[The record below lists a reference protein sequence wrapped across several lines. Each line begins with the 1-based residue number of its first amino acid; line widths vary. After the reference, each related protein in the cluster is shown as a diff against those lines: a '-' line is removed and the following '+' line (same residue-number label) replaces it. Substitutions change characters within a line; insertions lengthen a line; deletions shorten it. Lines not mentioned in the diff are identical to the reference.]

1 MHDVLVNY
9 LEVNFPEIAEQL
21 AHARADDPNREQ
33 RAAAAERLRELI
45 RRLRREAAQAPPT
58 SRHAARSSASEM
70 IAGVNGELSPEERRV
85 LDHFFELFARS
96 MERTEAAAFREATP
110 SEVTT
115 EVPVA
120 PAPEPA
126 EDVAALP
133 IEEAEEITEAA
144 PSAQPPVETAAPEA
158 ELIEKAFEPEAVAP
172 IEALPETVPG
182 PIREPEPEEIR
193 EEQPA
198 AVLEPPAASEP
209 TVEEATQAPP
219 VAGPEPTAEA
229 PPIAEPEAT
238 TEAAPIPEPESPAEP
253 EQTPVTEPAPVEAP
267 AARLVPEQMA
277 GALQTILLAAA
288 QQALDLL
295 QVDASQVYTLDDQ
308 RRFVLRAGV
317 PTESLAA
324 PEGAPAISSGLLR
337 RVLEANDILSVED
350 IAAEELNADE
360 STWVDLGYHGF
371 TGIPLSP
378 PLERPVGVLALFRR
392 TPWRLDRRD
401 AVRLE
406 DLAGEVVTALR
417 ANSLAMKVAEVAV
430 LQERL
435 NLAREIHDGLAS
447 DLAAVVALFKYYEQ
461 RRQRDPADA
470 TQLVPQLR
478 SMTEEILA
486 GARDILQS
494 LRPKT
499 IRSEGLLASV
509 LKLVDQFGRVNLVE
523 TSVSIRGDETAVP
536 AEQKE
541 VIFQVLRESLSN
553 VRKHSQARNLWV
565 VLDLSSIPWV
575 MTVRDDGRGFDVRR
589 VAEDPKKAG
598 SYGLVGMRE
607 RAELMGG
614 TFEIISQVL
623 EGTLVTLIGPA
634 DRA

>member
-1 MHDVLVNY
+1 MHDVLVHY

-21 AHARADDPNREQ
+21 AQARSREPGRED

-45 RRLRREAAQAPPT
+45 RRLRREAELAP
-58 SRHAARSSASEM
+58 SSGHAPRVATSEM

-85 LDHFFELFARS
+85 LDRFFDLFAQS
-96 MERTEAAAFREATP
+96 MERTQAATMREVGVVEPPAP
-110 SEVTT
+110 PPVAEHEVTLAVEPEVSPAVEPQAIVP
-115 EVPVA
+115 EVPAAEETLVA
-120 PAPEPA
+120 PAPEEPPPA
-126 EDVAALP
+126 
-133 IEEAEEITEAA
+133 
-144 PSAQPPVETAAPEA
+144 AAPE
-158 ELIEKAFEPEAVAP
+158 
-172 IEALPETVPG
+172 
-182 PIREPEPEEIR
+182 
-193 EEQPA
+193 PA
-198 AVLEPPAASEP
+198 AVEPFEPAP
-209 TVEEATQAPP
+209 AP
-219 VAGPEPTAEA
+219 AMEPTAEA
-229 PPIAEPEAT
+229 PTEPPIEFPEQPTA
-238 TEAAPIPEPESPAEP
+238 EAAPAAEP
-253 EQTPVTEPAPVEAP
+253 Q
-267 AARLVPEQMA
+267 AARLVPEQTA
-277 GALQTILLAAA
+277 GPLQTILLAAA

-295 QVDASQVYTLDDQ
+295 QVDASQVYTLDEH

-324 PEGAPAISSGLLR
+324 PEGAPPINSRLLR
-337 RVLEANDILSVED
+337 RALDVNEVYAIED
-350 IAAEELNADE
+350 LRADE
-360 STWVDLGYHGF
+360 LTSDEVAWTDAGYQGF
-371 TGIPLSP
+371 AAIALAP
-378 PLERPVGVLALFRR
+378 PLERPVGVVALFRR

-406 DLAGEVVTALR
+406 DLAAEVVSALR
-417 ANSLAMKVAEVAV
+417 ANSLAIKIAEVAV

-461 RRQRDPADA
+461 RRQRDPEDA
-470 TQLVPQLR
+470 GQLLTQLR

-499 IRSEGLLASV
+499 IQSEGLLASV

-523 TSVSIRGDETAVP
+523 TNVSIRGEEDAVP
-536 AEQKE
+536 EEQKE

-565 VLDLSSIPWV
+565 VLDLSSRPWV

-589 VAEDPKKAG
+589 VAEDPKKIG

-607 RAELMGG
+607 RAELIGG
-614 TFEIISQVL
+614 NLEIVSQSVD
-623 EGTLVTLIGPA
+623 GTIVTLIGPP
-634 DRA
+634 DLSE

>member
-1 MHDVLVNY
+1 MHDVLVHY

-21 AHARADDPNREQ
+21 AHARAQEPSNEE

-45 RRLRREAAQAPPT
+45 RRLRRGAVESGAAWHEPRA
-58 SRHAARSSASEM
+58 SAAEL
-70 IAGVNGELSPEERRV
+70 IAGVNGELSPDERAV

-96 MERTEAAAFREATP
+96 MERTQAAKRPEPAVTEAPVTEAPALEEPQAPPEPAAVISPPSVPEAAAE
-110 SEVTT
+110 
-115 EVPVA
+115 PVV
-120 PAPEPA
+120 PAPSP
-126 EDVAALP
+126 P
-133 IEEAEEITEAA
+133 EAA
-144 PSAQPPVETAAPEA
+144 TE
-158 ELIEKAFEPEAVAP
+158 
-172 IEALPETVPG
+172 
-182 PIREPEPEEIR
+182 
-193 EEQPA
+193 PA
-198 AVLEPPAASEP
+198 AVTAPVPEAAAEAERQPELAP
-209 TVEEATQAPP
+209 TPQAPP
-219 VAGPEPTAEA
+219 QEA
-229 PPIAEPEAT
+229 PAAAEL
-238 TEAAPIPEPESPAEP
+238 
-253 EQTPVTEPAPVEAP
+253 P

-277 GALQTILLAAA
+277 GYLQTILLAAA

-295 QVDASQVYTLDDQ
+295 QVDASQVYTLGEQ

-324 PEGAPAISSGLLR
+324 PEGVAAMSSGLLR
-337 RVLEANDILSVED
+337 QALEHNEVFTVED
-350 IAAEELNADE
+350 LAAEELTPDE
-360 STWVDLGYHGF
+360 AGWLDAGYRGF
-371 TGIPLSP
+371 AAIALSP
-378 PLERPVGVLALFRR
+378 PLERPIGVLALLRR

-406 DLAGEVVTALR
+406 DLAVEAVAALR
-417 ANSLAMKVAEVAV
+417 AHSLASKVAEVAV

-461 RRQRDPADA
+461 RRERDPADA
-470 TQLVPQLR
+470 GELLPQLR

-486 GARDILQS
+486 SARNILQS

-499 IRSEGLLASV
+499 IRSEGLLASL

-523 TSVSIRGDETAVP
+523 TNVSIRGDENAIP

-541 VIFQVLRESLSN
+541 TIFQVLRESLSN
-553 VRKHSQARNLWV
+553 VRKHSRARNLWV
-565 VLDLSSIPWV
+565 VLDLSSGPWV

-589 VAEDPKKAG
+589 VAEDPRKVG

-614 TFEIISQVL
+614 TLEIVSQSL
-623 EGTLVTLIGPA
+623 EGTVVTLIGPA
-634 DRA
+634 DPAE

>member
-1 MHDVLVNY
+1 MHDVLVHY

-21 AHARADDPNREQ
+21 AHARAREPSNEE

-45 RRLRREAAQAPPT
+45 RRLRRGAAE
-58 SRHAARSSASEM
+58 SGAAWHEPRASAAEM
-70 IAGVNGELSPEERRV
+70 IAGVNGELSPDERAV

-96 MERTEAAAFREATP
+96 MERTQAAQTPPAEAPTEAAAATA
-110 SEVTT
+110 SV
-115 EVPVA
+115 
-120 PAPEPA
+120 
-126 EDVAALP
+126 
-133 IEEAEEITEAA
+133 
-144 PSAQPPVETAAPEA
+144 PEA
-158 ELIEKAFEPEAVAP
+158 PPEPEAVAP
-172 IEALPETVPG
+172 SA
-182 PIREPEPEEIR
+182 PEPPSE
-193 EEQPA
+193 PA
-198 AVLEPPAASEP
+198 PTPPAP
-209 TVEEATQAPP
+209 TVEAPPESATPPEAAAEPERQPEAETPAQEVAAQAPP
-219 VAGPEPTAEA
+219 PSAEL
-229 PPIAEPEAT
+229 
-238 TEAAPIPEPESPAEP
+238 PAS
-253 EQTPVTEPAPVEAP
+253 
-267 AARLVPEQMA
+267 RLVPEQMA
-277 GALQTILLAAA
+277 GYLQTILLAAA

-295 QVDASQVYTLDDQ
+295 QVDASQVYTLGEQ

-324 PEGAPAISSGLLR
+324 PEGVASIGSGLLR
-337 RVLEANDILSVED
+337 RALEHNEVFTVED
-350 IAAEELNADE
+350 LAAEDLTPDE
-360 STWVDLGYHGF
+360 AAWVDAGYRGF
-371 TGIPLSP
+371 AAIALSP
-378 PLERPVGVLALFRR
+378 PLERPIGVLALLRR

-406 DLAGEVVTALR
+406 DLAVEAVAALR
-417 ANSLAMKVAEVAV
+417 AHSLASKVAEVAV

-461 RRQRDPADA
+461 RRERDAEDA
-470 TQLVPQLR
+470 SQLLPQLR

-499 IRSEGLLASV
+499 IRSEGLLASL

-523 TSVSIRGDETAVP
+523 TNVSIRGEESAIP

-541 VIFQVLRESLSN
+541 AVFQVLRESLSN
-553 VRKHSQARNLWV
+553 VRKHSRARNLWV
-565 VLDLSSIPWV
+565 VLDLSSAPWV

-589 VAEDPKKAG
+589 VAEDPRKIG

-614 TFEIISQVL
+614 TLEIVSQSL
-623 EGTLVTLIGPA
+623 EGTVVTLIGPA
-634 DRA
+634 DPAE

>member
-1 MHDVLVNY
+1 MHDVLVHY

-21 AHARADDPNREQ
+21 AHARTREPGNEE

-45 RRLRREAAQAPPT
+45 RRLRRGAVESGAAWHEPRA
-58 SRHAARSSASEM
+58 SAAEM
-70 IAGVNGELSPEERRV
+70 IAGVNGELSPDERAV

-96 MERTEAAAFREATP
+96 MERTQAAKPSEPALAEAQPEPVAVTPVAEPAAAE
-110 SEVTT
+110 
-115 EVPVA
+115 A
-120 PAPEPA
+120 PAA
-126 EDVAALP
+126 E
-133 IEEAEEITEAA
+133 
-144 PSAQPPVETAAPEA
+144 AQT
-158 ELIEKAFEPEAVAP
+158 
-172 IEALPETVPG
+172 
-182 PIREPEPEEIR
+182 EPEPESVVVPAV
-193 EEQPA
+193 EEAPA
-198 AVLEPPAASEP
+198 QTAQDAQEATAEAAPMAPEPPAS
-209 TVEEATQAPP
+209 
-219 VAGPEPTAEA
+219 
-229 PPIAEPEAT
+229 
-238 TEAAPIPEPESPAEP
+238 
-253 EQTPVTEPAPVEAP
+253 
-267 AARLVPEQMA
+267 RLVPEQMA
-277 GALQTILLAAA
+277 GYLQTILLAAA

-295 QVDASQVYTLDDQ
+295 QVDASQVYTLGEQ

-324 PEGAPAISSGLLR
+324 PEGVASISSGLLR
-337 RVLEANDILSVED
+337 RALEHNEVFTVED
-350 IAAEELNADE
+350 LAAEELTPDE
-360 STWVDLGYHGF
+360 AAWVDAGYHGF
-371 TGIPLSP
+371 AAIALSP
-378 PLERPVGVLALFRR
+378 PLERPIGVLALLRR

-406 DLAGEVVTALR
+406 DLAVEAVTALR
-417 ANSLAMKVAEVAV
+417 AHSLASRVAEVAV

-461 RRQRDPADA
+461 RRERDPDDA
-470 TQLVPQLR
+470 GQLLPQLR

-486 GARDILQS
+486 GARNILQS

-499 IRSEGLLASV
+499 IRSEGLLASL

-523 TSVSIRGDETAVP
+523 TNVNIRGEENAIP

-553 VRKHSQARNLWV
+553 VRKHSRARNLWV
-565 VLDLSSIPWV
+565 VLDLSSAPWV

-589 VAEDPKKAG
+589 VAEDPRKVG

-614 TFEIISQVL
+614 TLEIVSQTL
-623 EGTLVTLIGPA
+623 EGTVVTLIGPA
-634 DRA
+634 ERAE

>member
-1 MHDVLVNY
+1 MHDVLVHY

-21 AHARADDPNREQ
+21 AHVRGREPSGEE

-45 RRLRREAAQAPPT
+45 RRLRRGTVESGAVRHEPRASAA
-58 SRHAARSSASEM
+58 EL
-70 IAGVNGELSPEERRV
+70 IAGVNGELSAEERAV

-96 MERTEAAAFREATP
+96 MARTQQAARPESEVAEQPAAQPAAA
-110 SEVTT
+110 EVSPAP
-115 EVPVA
+115 EER
-120 PAPEPA
+120 PAPEPQA
-126 EDVAALP
+126 
-133 IEEAEEITEAA
+133 AEEPVAAA
-144 PSAQPPVETAAPEA
+144 PSVPEAPAEPAAAAP
-158 ELIEKAFEPEAVAP
+158 
-172 IEALPETVPG
+172 
-182 PIREPEPEEIR
+182 
-193 EEQPA
+193 
-198 AVLEPPAASEP
+198 
-209 TVEEATQAPP
+209 
-219 VAGPEPTAEA
+219 
-229 PPIAEPEAT
+229 
-238 TEAAPIPEPESPAEP
+238 SPAEP
-253 EQTPVTEPAPVEAP
+253 PVEAAPPAAEPQPSEPTAYEAPPSAAPAPAELP

-277 GALQTILLAAA
+277 GPLQTILLAAA

-295 QVDASQVYTLDDQ
+295 QVEASQVYTLGEQ

-324 PEGAPAISSGLLR
+324 PEGAPFISSRLLR
-337 RVLEANDILSVED
+337 RALEHNEVVTVED
-350 IAAEELNADE
+350 LAAEDLTPDE
-360 STWVDLGYHGF
+360 AAWVDAGYRGF
-371 TGIPLSP
+371 AAIALSP
-378 PLERPVGVLALFRR
+378 PLERPVGVLALLRR

-406 DLAGEVVTALR
+406 DLAVEAVAALR
-417 ANSLAMKVAEVAV
+417 AHSLAIKVAEVAV

-461 RRQRDPADA
+461 RRQRDPQDA
-470 TQLVPQLR
+470 SQLLPQLR

-486 GARDILQS
+486 GARNILQS

-523 TSVSIRGDETAVP
+523 TNVSIRGEENPIAS
-536 AEQKE
+536 EQKE

-565 VLDLSSIPWV
+565 VLDLSTVPWV
-575 MTVRDDGRGFDVRR
+575 LTVRDDGRGFDVRR
-589 VAEDPKKAG
+589 VAEDPKKIG

-607 RAELMGG
+607 RAELLGG
-614 TFEIISQVL
+614 SLEIVSQSL
-623 EGTLVTLIGPA
+623 EGTLVTLIGPPE
-634 DRA
+634 RSE

>member
-1 MHDVLVNY
+1 MHDVLVHY

-21 AHARADDPNREQ
+21 AHARAPEPSREE

-45 RRLRREAAQAPPT
+45 RRLRRGAVESGALEHQPRASAA
-58 SRHAARSSASEM
+58 EM
-70 IAGVNGELSPEERRV
+70 IAGVNGELSPDERTV

-96 MERTEAAAFREATP
+96 IERTQRTPQPEPSVAERPAAAAPEPPSSVEPAATAP
-110 SEVTT
+110 SSAQAPPE
-115 EVPVA
+115 PVA
-120 PAPEPA
+120 PAPPPEPA
-126 EDVAALP
+126 VTVPSPPDASPEPAVAAP
-133 IEEAEEITEAA
+133 APPEAA
-144 PSAQPPVETAAPEA
+144 TDVST
-158 ELIEKAFEPEAVAP
+158 
-172 IEALPETVPG
+172 
-182 PIREPEPEEIR
+182 RE
-193 EEQPA
+193 
-198 AVLEPPAASEP
+198 
-209 TVEEATQAPP
+209 
-219 VAGPEPTAEA
+219 
-229 PPIAEPEAT
+229 
-238 TEAAPIPEPESPAEP
+238 APIPEPVTEEPPSESPE
-253 EQTPVTEPAPVEAP
+253 EPAAREAPTPEAPAPAELP

-277 GALQTILLAAA
+277 GPLQTILLAAA

-295 QVDASQVYTLDDQ
+295 QVEATQVYTLGEQ
-308 RRFVLRAGV
+308 RHFVLRAGV

-324 PEGAPAISSGLLR
+324 PEGVASISSGLLR
-337 RVLEANDILSVED
+337 RALEHNDIVTVED
-350 IAAEELNADE
+350 LAEEELTPDE
-360 STWVDLGYHGF
+360 AVWVEAGYRGF
-371 TGIPLSP
+371 AAIALSP
-378 PLERPVGVLALFRR
+378 PLERPVGVLALLRR

-406 DLAGEVVTALR
+406 DLAVEAVAALR
-417 ANSLAMKVAEVAV
+417 AHSLAIKVAEVAV

-461 RRQRDPADA
+461 RRLRDPEDA
-470 TQLVPQLR
+470 SQLVPQLR

-486 GARDILQS
+486 GARNILQS

-509 LKLVDQFGRVNLVE
+509 LKLVDQFGRLNLVE
-523 TSVSIRGDETAVP
+523 TNVSIRGEENAVG

-565 VLDLSSIPWV
+565 VLDLSSAPWV

-589 VAEDPKKAG
+589 VAEDPRKVG

-614 TFEIISQVL
+614 TLEIVSQSL
-623 EGTLVTLIGPA
+623 EGTVVTLIGPA
-634 DRA
+634 DRSE

>member
-1 MHDVLVNY
+1 MHDVLVHY

-21 AHARADDPNREQ
+21 AHARAREPSNEE

-45 RRLRREAAQAPPT
+45 RRLRRGTAESGAAWHEPRA
-58 SRHAARSSASEM
+58 SAAEL
-70 IAGVNGELSPEERRV
+70 IAGVNGELSPDERTV

-96 MERTEAAAFREATP
+96 MERTQAAKR
-110 SEVTT
+110 
-115 EVPVA
+115 
-120 PAPEPA
+120 PEPA
-126 EDVAALP
+126 AA
-133 IEEAEEITEAA
+133 EAPKESDAVT
-144 PSAQPPVETAAPEA
+144 PSAPEAPPEPVAITPSAPEAPPEPVAVTPAAPEA
-158 ELIEKAFEPEAVAP
+158 PSEPVAVTSPAPELS
-172 IEALPETVPG
+172 
-182 PIREPEPEEIR
+182 PEPAAATPAT
-193 EEQPA
+193 QPA
-198 AVLEPPAASEP
+198 
-209 TVEEATQAPP
+209 
-219 VAGPEPTAEA
+219 
-229 PPIAEPEAT
+229 
-238 TEAAPIPEPESPAEP
+238 EAA
-253 EQTPVTEPAPVEAP
+253 TEPAAAAAPPPEAPVEPQREPAAPEARTPPAPASAEVP

-277 GALQTILLAAA
+277 GYLQTILLAAA

-295 QVDASQVYTLDDQ
+295 QVDASQVYTLGEQ

-324 PEGAPAISSGLLR
+324 PEGVASISSGLLR
-337 RVLEANDILSVED
+337 KALEHNEVFTVED
-350 IAAEELNADE
+350 LAAEELTPDE
-360 STWVDLGYHGF
+360 AAWVDAGYRGF
-371 TGIPLSP
+371 AAIALSP
-378 PLERPVGVLALFRR
+378 PLERPIGVLALLRR

-406 DLAGEVVTALR
+406 DLAVEAVAALR
-417 ANSLAMKVAEVAV
+417 AHSLASKVAEVAV

-461 RRQRDPADA
+461 RRERDPEDA
-470 TQLVPQLR
+470 GQLLPQLR
-478 SMTEEILA
+478 SMSEEILA
-486 GARDILQS
+486 GARNILQS

-499 IRSEGLLASV
+499 IRSEGLLASL

-523 TSVSIRGDETAVP
+523 TNVNIRGEENAIA

-553 VRKHSQARNLWV
+553 VRKHSRARNLWV

-589 VAEDPKKAG
+589 VAEDPRKVG

-614 TFEIISQVL
+614 TLEIVSHSL
-623 EGTLVTLIGPA
+623 EGTVVTLIGPA
-634 DRA
+634 DRFE

>member
-1 MHDVLVNY
+1 MHDVLVHY

-21 AHARADDPNREQ
+21 AHARAREPSNEE

-45 RRLRREAAQAPPT
+45 RRLRRGAVESGAAWHEPRA
-58 SRHAARSSASEM
+58 SAAEM
-70 IAGVNGELSPEERRV
+70 IAGVNGELSADERAV
-85 LDHFFELFARS
+85 LDHYFELFARS
-96 MERTEAAAFREATP
+96 MERTQAAKRPEPSDAERPVVEPVAAQAPTAEAAQEPAGVA
-110 SEVTT
+110 
-115 EVPVA
+115 VP

-126 EDVAALP
+126 AEPVAVTPSIPQAEAPEEPAAVAA
-133 IEEAEEITEAA
+133 
-144 PSAQPPVETAAPEA
+144 PPPEA
-158 ELIEKAFEPEAVAP
+158 PAEA
-172 IEALPETVPG
+172 
-182 PIREPEPEEIR
+182 EPEPAVE
-193 EEQPA
+193 PA
-198 AVLEPPAASEP
+198 AQEVP
-209 TVEEATQAPP
+209 TQA
-219 VAGPEPTAEA
+219 
-229 PPIAEPEAT
+229 
-238 TEAAPIPEPESPAEP
+238 
-253 EQTPVTEPAPVEAP
+253 AP
-267 AARLVPEQMA
+267 AAAELPASRLVPEQMA
-277 GALQTILLAAA
+277 GYLQTILLAAA

-295 QVDASQVYTLDDQ
+295 QVDASQVYTLDEQ

-324 PEGAPAISSGLLR
+324 PEGVASISSGLLR
-337 RVLEANDILSVED
+337 KALEHNELFTVED
-350 IAAEELNADE
+350 LAAEELTPDE
-360 STWVDLGYHGF
+360 AAWVDAGF
-371 TGIPLSP
+371 RGFAAIALSP
-378 PLERPVGVLALFRR
+378 PLERPIGVLALLRR

-406 DLAGEVVTALR
+406 DLAVEAVAALR
-417 ANSLAMKVAEVAV
+417 AHSLASKVAEVAV

-461 RRQRDPADA
+461 RRERDAEDA
-470 TQLVPQLR
+470 GQLLPQLR

-486 GARDILQS
+486 GARDILRS

-499 IRSEGLLASV
+499 IRSEGLLASL

-523 TSVSIRGDETAVP
+523 TNVSIRGEENAIP

-553 VRKHSQARNLWV
+553 VRKHSRARNLWI
-565 VLDLSSIPWV
+565 VLDLSSAPWV

-589 VAEDPKKAG
+589 VAEDPRKVG

-614 TFEIISQVL
+614 TLEIVSQSL
-623 EGTLVTLIGPA
+623 EGTVVTLIGPA
-634 DRA
+634 DRAE